1 MNFFY
6 REQVLQEVNVFQYLV
21 SKVLTDG
28 SSEKEVVH
36 SVSQECKV
44 LRRINRVMQFMNVN
58 RCLDY

>member
-1 MNFFY
+1 MNIFY
-6 REQVLQEVNVFQYLV
+6 CEQIPQEVNVFQCLV

-44 LRRINRVMQFMNVN
+44 LRRMNRVMQYMNVN
-58 RCLDY
+58 